1 MSEVHIAPYDPKYH
15 QEYKNLSIEW
25 LEKYDL
31 LEEADMPMLDH
42 PKEVILDQGGFIF
55 LAHYDNTVVGTIG
68 LIKIEEDCFEIL
80 KLGVNERYQG
90 LGIGRKLM
98 VHILELC
105 NQLGA
110 KKIVLE
116 TNTKLVSAIK
126 LYKSFGFMEIPLT
139 EALFLTADCK
149 MELNIS

>member
-1 MSEVHIAPYDPKYH
+1 MPEIHIAPYDPIYQ

-25 LEKYDL
+25 LEKYNL

-42 PKEVILDQGGFIF
+42 PKEVILDKGGYIF
-55 LAHYDNTVVGTIG
+55 LAHYDNAIVGTIG
-68 LIKIEEDCFEIL
+68 IIEMEENCFEIL

-98 VHILELC
+98 VHILELSH
-105 NQLGA
+105 QIGA
-110 KKIVLE
+110 KKIILE
-116 TNTKLVSAIK
+116 SNTKLVSAIK

-139 EALFLTADCK
+139 EALFLTADYK
-149 MELNIS
+149 MELNLQ